1 MKGVLEPKGS
11 CREIVSLFV
20 CFAEE
25 CWVVGYDVQ
34 VCCGL
39 NVLSPQ
45 KSSVDILTSKMALEE
60 WALLLL

>member
-1 MKGVLEPKGS
+1 M
-11 CREIVSLFV
+11 
-20 CFAEE
+20 
-25 CWVVGYDVQ
+25 GYDVQ

-45 KSSVDILTSKMALEE
+45 KSSVDILTPKMALEE